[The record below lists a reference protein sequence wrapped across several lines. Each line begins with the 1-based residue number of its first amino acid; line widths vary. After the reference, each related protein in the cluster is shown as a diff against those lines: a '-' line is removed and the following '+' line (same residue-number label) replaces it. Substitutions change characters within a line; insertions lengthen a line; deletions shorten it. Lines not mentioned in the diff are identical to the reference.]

1 MRILLATDGSENA
14 RPALTALLERPWP
27 KDSKVRV
34 ISVAE
39 TPLSLGVYAG
49 MGTNYE
55 QWGEASTKNAQDVV
69 NFAVDRIREH
79 GLPAEGLIRHGDARA
94 EIVEEATHWRAD
106 VVLLGSHGRTGV
118 TRWLVGSV
126 AEHVARHA
134 PCTVEIV
141 RTRSAA

>member
-1 MRILLATDGSENA
+1 MRILLATDGSEHA
-14 RPALTALLERPWP
+14 RPALSALLERPWP
-27 KDSKVRV
+27 NDTKVRV

-39 TPLSLGVYAG
+39 TPLSLGVYTG
-49 MGTNYE
+49 MGANYD
-55 QWGEASTKNAQDVV
+55 QWGEASTKHAQDVV

-79 GLPAEGLIRHGDARA
+79 GMPAEGLIRHVDART
-94 EIVEEATHWRAD
+94 EIVEEAAHWRAD